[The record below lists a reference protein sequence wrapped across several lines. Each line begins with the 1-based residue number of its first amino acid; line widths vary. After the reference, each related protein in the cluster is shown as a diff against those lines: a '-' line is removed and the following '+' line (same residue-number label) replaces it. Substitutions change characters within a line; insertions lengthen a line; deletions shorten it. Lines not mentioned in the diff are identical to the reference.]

1 MIQPNNKN
9 QTRSIIIAILCCFPI
24 VLIGQQDFNNFKTLV
39 SEGPIP
45 ADFTS
50 RTSEKIAQEI
60 ESNRVKL
67 SSTVTTK
74 KYLEAIHTSI
84 DDMLLSG
91 YVVYGDE
98 ISEYVKSIAENLLK
112 GTPELQGKFR
122 YYTIKSNET
131 NALSTDQ
138 GIIFVTTGLI
148 SQLSSEAQLAYVLAH
163 EISHYTEHHVLS
175 GYEERLKTVNKRNRI
190 EKMST
195 YSKELEFTAD
205 RLALKLFHD
214 AGYSVDE
221 IIPTFDVLMYSYLPF
236 DDVVFRRDYF
246 NSELAY
252 VPEVEFGTKTYPIK
266 TNENYD
272 DDNSSHPNIR
282 KRKDAINEALRLYDD
297 WGTTVNNFGDERFTY
312 VRQVARFESLRSNI
326 IDAELCQA
334 LYSIYLL
341 EAEFPNSIYLK
352 HMKALTWLSML
363 QLNAEGDF
371 TRTIPSQSDYEGES
385 STLYYFIKNLKSKE
399 LAALGLRE
407 IYDLKSE
414 NPDDSYLNLVYE
426 RVVKSVSKTS
436 SFVIKEFNIKSMKE
450 RVEELKTLNDIMSI
464 PDTNTQVNKSKYDK
478 IKTKTDINAAKTVD
492 STNFAM
498 YMIPDIIQD
507 QGFLK
512 LYNQYKKEQDS
523 IQAEKDAFSK
533 LSKADRKKAIRDE
546 RSGSKG
552 VNLEKFVL
560 VEPSVTFSNA
570 NKYTLAELEVIQDE
584 FVEAIE
590 NSAEEVAV
598 TTSTVSRG
606 TLETGDTKLYNER
619 NAYFSFLNQAS
630 NYPSIDIF
638 PVDYERL
645 KEFTADRGTSTILF
659 TTAEYTFAPELRPI
673 IYIYSAVMFPTLPFT
688 LLLYTPIKILKGR
701 TTEYSTIVFDTQKG
715 SVLTYGNNTVH
726 SKAKPSINR
735 AYYYHLLKKLKQPS
749 K

>member
-1 MIQPNNKN
+1 MIQPNITSLTK
-9 QTRSIIIAILCCFPI
+9 SFIIALLCCFPI
-24 VLIGQQDFNNFKTLV
+24 TLIGQQDFNNFKTLV

-45 ADFTS
+45 KDFTE
-50 RTSEKIAQEI
+50 RTSEKIAAEI
-60 ESNRVKL
+60 EANRVSL
-67 SSTVTTK
+67 NSTAATK
-74 KYLEAIHTSI
+74 KYLEAIHSSI
-84 DDMLLSG
+84 DEMLLSG

-98 ISEYVKSIAENLLK
+98 VSEYVKSVAENLLK
-112 GTPELQGKFR
+112 GTPELQNKFR

-175 GYEERLKTVNKRNRI
+175 GYEERLKTANKRNRI

-236 DDVVFRRDYF
+236 DDVAFRKNYF
-246 NSELAY
+246 NSEVAY
-252 VPEVEFGTKTYPIK
+252 VPEIEFGTKTYPIK

-282 KRKDAINEALRLYDD
+282 KRKDAINEALRLYSD
-297 WGTTVNNFGDERFTY
+297 WGSTVNNFGNDRFNY
-312 VRQVARFESLRSNI
+312 IRQVARFESLRSNI

-341 EAEFPNSIYLK
+341 EAEFPNSVYLK
-352 HMKALTWLSML
+352 HMKALTWLSIL

-371 TRTIPSQSDYEGES
+371 SRTLPSQSDYEGES
-385 STLYYFIKNLKSKE
+385 ATLYYFIKNLKSKE
-399 LAALGLRE
+399 LAAVGLRE
-407 IYDLKSE
+407 VYDLKTE
-414 NPDDSYLNLVYE
+414 NPDDQYFNLVYE

-436 SFVIKEFNIKSMKE
+436 SFVIKEFNTKSMKE
-450 RVEELKTLNDIMSI
+450 RIAEFKAEQEKPVATD
-464 PDTNTQVNKSKYDK
+464 DTTQVNKSKYDK
-478 IKTKTDINAAKTVD
+478 IKTKTDINASKSVD

-507 QGFLK
+507 AGFLK
-512 LYNQYKKEQDS
+512 LFNKYKAQQDS

-533 LSKADRKKAIRDE
+533 LAKAERKKVLREE
-546 RSGSKG
+546 RTGTKG

-560 VEPSVTFSNA
+560 VEPSVSYSNSS
-570 NKYTLAELEVIQDE
+570 KYTLADLEEKQDE
-584 FVEAIE
+584 FAQAIQT
-590 NSAEEVAV
+590 SANEVNV
-598 TTSTVSRG
+598 QMSTVSRG

-619 NAYFSFLNQAS
+619 DAYFSFLNQAA

-645 KEFTADRGTSTILF
+645 KESTADRGTSTILF
-659 TTAEYTFAPELRPI
+659 TTAEYTFAPDIRPG
-673 IYIYSAVMFPTLPFT
+673 IYIYSAILFPTLPFT

-715 SVLTYGNNTVH
+715 SILTYGNNTVH
-726 SKAKPSINR
+726 SKAKTTINK

-749 K
+749 N